1 MQTLPLRHT
10 NGMDAIFA
18 AKNARFSV
26 FHIFWIIHCVQ
37 IIAVN
42 TSERRRFFRLLLLF
56 SQNKWFRFL
65 LFKRA
70 NKLLGFIRSDHFLDH
85 SMEES
90 LYAFGTP
97 KNKTQKLCIKFRAG
111 LCWAYKLCMMR
122 RLAANGVQCADSHLK
137 TTTKR
142 AKPKY
147 RATASNKLTIFTWNI
162 KTLVNFQRKCVP
174 AICTKGEGWFGPMP
188 FFFALSLFLS
198 CGENKWLGA
207 KSKWF
212 LLVLRIIAL

>member
-1 MQTLPLRHT
+1 
-10 NGMDAIFA
+10 
-18 AKNARFSV
+18 
-26 FHIFWIIHCVQ
+26 
-37 IIAVN
+37 
-42 TSERRRFFRLLLLF
+42 
-56 SQNKWFRFL
+56 
-65 LFKRA
+65 
-70 NKLLGFIRSDHFLDH
+70 
-85 SMEES
+85 MEES

-97 KNKTQKLCIKFRAG
+97 KNKTQKLCIQFRAG

-188 FFFALSLFLS
+188 FFLALSLCFYLAVKISGSVQRANDFYWYYVLLHFSKLNCLQGIICFSVMPSLS
-198 CGENKWLGA
+198 Y
-207 KSKWF
+207 SRT
-212 LLVLRIIAL
+212 LVLSMCKNCSA

>member
-1 MQTLPLRHT
+1 
-10 NGMDAIFA
+10 
-18 AKNARFSV
+18 
-26 FHIFWIIHCVQ
+26 
-37 IIAVN
+37 
-42 TSERRRFFRLLLLF
+42 
-56 SQNKWFRFL
+56 
-65 LFKRA
+65 
-70 NKLLGFIRSDHFLDH
+70 
-85 SMEES
+85 MEES

-188 FFFALSLFLS
+188 FFLALSLCFYLAVKISGSVQRANDFYWYYVLLHFSKLNCLQGIICSFQWCSHSLTLEHLFSACVKIAVRKVHTLS
-198 CGENKWLGA
+198 WWLVHIDKIAHSIKWSTCYARLHAASMNIQSMG
-207 KSKWF
+207 
-212 LLVLRIIAL
+212 